1 MQKSI
6 CWRWHPLQSN
16 PESQVKSCRK
26 KERQAKFE
34 ALMVRLAKEILPQGM
49 GFVHWARPSTVVHPN
64 HCIPTEN
71 TEGNERVDERL
82 NESVRHITYLLYYQ
96 ESAASSAQRVHVPL
110 VPHQG

>member
-71 TEGNERVDERL
+71 TEGNERVE
-82 NESVRHITYLLYYQ
+82 NESVRHITYLLYYE